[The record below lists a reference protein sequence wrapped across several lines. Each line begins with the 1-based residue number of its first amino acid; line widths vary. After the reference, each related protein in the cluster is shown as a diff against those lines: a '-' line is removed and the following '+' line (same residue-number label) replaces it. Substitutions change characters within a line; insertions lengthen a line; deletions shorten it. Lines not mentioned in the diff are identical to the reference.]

1 MAEDKIAKILE
12 KTVAANKAQAIEN
25 AQIQAELANKKFDAD
40 KARGQELVDA
50 VNNAS
55 KEDKAE
61 RKKELKAF
69 KSQQAKDKKRDDAI
83 DSNKSQERIKLEE
96 NQAKLAEL
104 KSTIEAS
111 GRKAEENKEFNK
123 ASLAVQNQE
132 FDLRKKEST
141 SPSAKK
147 EIEKER
153 RKANEGQETL
163 LGKLGNGI
171 SDLVDQG
178 KQGFEAA
185 KKGGMAILKGTALA
199 ALFFGIAA
207 FLKSE
212 YFVKALDFIEKEVLP
227 ALKFLYENVLKP
239 IGEAIFET
247 FIKQFEIVGEL
258 FDNIGESIQMFK
270 DGDIL
275 GGINGIIN
283 SLGTFI
289 IDTIDNVI
297 TGIFNLFAKMFG
309 MEETD
314 SVFGSISKFFTDM
327 FNDIKNFFTTL
338 VTDISNFFTTRFDA
352 FMTTIKTDF
361 ESMWEFV
368 SKLNIFK
375 YVKAVLGDMWE
386 GIKGIF
392 SGDFS
397 AENFG
402 KIFGSLFDIAF
413 SGLNLVIN
421 SIMDIF
427 GLGED
432 KSDFGQKTP
441 FRLSEFIVKK
451 IRDIIA
457 IFTDWFSSIKIP
469 SVGDLI
475 SMAKDGFSK
484 IGSFLTGG
492 EPSKEEKLETLYKK
506 QQEEFEKIAKLGTTG
521 RQKAMQDPDSEYN
534 KIAAEIDSIRK
545 EAGLAP
551 VEIPGRKTGKFTQEE
566 LDSVKGAASHL
577 TPFGQRAN
585 FTSSGGAPS
594 TSALNNM
601 KKQGIDGQNNSS
613 GYAEDISATP
623 TSSKGGTTIINAPT
637 TTNAPVN
644 NNSTTSTVNSIV
656 ESDPMFNRLTQ
667 FAL

>member
-12 KTVAANKAQAIEN
+12 KTAAANKAQAIEN

-40 KARGQELVDA
+40 KARGQELINA
-50 VNNAS
+50 VKNS
-55 KEDKAE
+55 SREDKAS
-61 RKKELKAF
+61 RIKELKAF

-123 ASLAVQNQE
+123 ASLTVQNEE

-185 KKGGMAILKGTALA
+185 KKGGMAILKGTAMA

-227 ALKFLYENVLKP
+227 ALKFLYEKVLKP
-239 IGEAIFET
+239 IGEAIFEI
-247 FIKQFEIVGEL
+247 FVKQFETVGEL

-289 IDTIDNVI
+289 IDSIDNVI

-368 SKLNIFK
+368 SKLNVFK
-375 YVKAVLGDMWE
+375 YVTAVLGDMLE

-457 IFTDWFSSIKIP
+457 VFTDWFSNIKIP

-475 SMAKDGFSK
+475 SMAATGFSK

-534 KIAAEIDSIRK
+534 KIAAEIDSIRN

-551 VEIPGRKTGKFTQEE
+551 VEKTGKFTQEE